1 MLRMIVHHIRFQFF
15 YQFLLWHAAPC
26 ALYFNDNCALPDIR
40 VPAANQ
46 MHSAVNMCGRA
57 QMLLIN
63 FSKSGGTVGKS
74 RT

>member
-1 MLRMIVHHIRFQFF
+1 MLRAQDSW
-15 YQFLLWHAAPC
+15 QAA
-26 ALYFNDNCALPDIR
+26 FDCALPDIR